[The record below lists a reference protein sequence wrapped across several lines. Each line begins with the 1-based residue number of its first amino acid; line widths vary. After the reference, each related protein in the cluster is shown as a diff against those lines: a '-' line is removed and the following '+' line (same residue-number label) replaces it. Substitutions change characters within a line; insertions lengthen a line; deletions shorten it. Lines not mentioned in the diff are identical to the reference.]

1 MKTIQRTRID
11 GHIAEMA
18 LEDGRDVLQILIDDD
33 IAESYGG
40 YTWDNIKN
48 ETWAQKGLLTIVA
61 GRLIKRQ
68 KLLAEME
75 GIAEEAFR

>member
-11 GHIAEMA
+11 GHKAELT
-18 LEDGRDVLQILIDDD
+18 LEDDGSIVKILIDND
-33 IAESYGG
+33 IVESYDGH
-40 YTWDNIKN
+40 TWDNIKN

-68 KLLAEME
+68 RLLAEME
-75 GIAEEAFR
+75 RIAEEAFK